1 MKKLTGGQIAV
12 LALTTIPMIAVGA
25 GGAIGTYANAAAV
38 LHRKE
43 TALGVVA
50 AGEGAT
56 LVAALVMIVVTML
69 GQSAPRVVRA
79 ALWLLPAAASVMGL
93 AIAPTATEAV
103 VFALTPL
110 AMTASAEGISFLARR
125 IVVHRTGVDVEAQRR
140 DSAIARKMNWH
151 QASADHHPSKWQRKR
166 SRYAAWRLANK
177 VGGND
182 AGIRDGLTAV
192 QRERIVQGADKALA
206 EMFGLP
212 IASPTAIAPAS
223 FEAAAQDALAVAGDN
238 PAPTAAQPVQSRRR
252 VPKPQPPSTP
262 AGPLGDPVEDVRALF
277 GRPHAPIVYFL
288 RNGSRVKIGVSQNI
302 KRRVAALSLRP
313 DDVIRAEHGHQEWER
328 TLHRRFADLRVDD
341 TEWFELRAALA
352 EHLGM
357 ADVSG
362 QPDTEADT
370 APDASGQPDNEAD
383 TASGHAETD
392 AVTASL
398 TGPDTRPDSPDPL
411 SEIAK
416 AASGPSDL
424 VRSLATHGVPK
435 DALVSEAVRLRPDM
449 VADSIRRTAKRLGE
463 GPYL

>member
-212 IASPTAIAPAS
+212 IASPTAIAP
-223 FEAAAQDALAVAGDN
+223 
-238 PAPTAAQPVQSRRR
+238 
-252 VPKPQPPSTP
+252 
-262 AGPLGDPVEDVRALF
+262 
-277 GRPHAPIVYFL
+277 
-288 RNGSRVKIGVSQNI
+288 
-302 KRRVAALSLRP
+302 
-313 DDVIRAEHGHQEWER
+313 
-328 TLHRRFADLRVDD
+328 
-341 TEWFELRAALA
+341 
-352 EHLGM
+352 
-357 ADVSG
+357 
-362 QPDTEADT
+362 
-370 APDASGQPDNEAD
+370 DASGQPDNEAD